1 MPKSVLIISTSPRKN
16 SNSDALAEAFAE
28 GARAAGHMVKK
39 VSLRDKMLNFCKGCL
54 SCQKTLRCVQQDD
67 AWTIVQEM
75 CHADVV
81 CFATPV
87 YYYAVCGQLK
97 TLLDRA
103 NPLFPADY
111 AFRDVYLLASA
122 AEDDPK
128 AMDGAVSD
136 LEGWISCFPKSRLAG
151 VVRGT
156 GVTAAGDIQKRPDV
170 LQASRSLGERC

>member
-28 GARAAGHMVKK
+28 GARAAGHVVKK
-39 VSLRDKMLNFCKGCL
+39 VSLRDKTLNFCKGCL

-67 AWTIVQEM
+67 AWTIVQDM

-128 AMDGAVSD
+128 PWTERSVILRGGLPV
-136 LEGWISCFPKSRLAG
+136 FPR
-151 VVRGT
+151 
-156 GVTAAGDIQKRPDV
+156 AALRA
-170 LQASRSLGERC
+170 LCAAQA